1 MYQQLNHN
9 NNKFMTKRPHKGRGV
24 IEGGGGLWLNV
35 KEIGPEGRWGE
46 GFFDFWL
53 VINFE

>member
-24 IEGGGGLWLNV
+24 IEGGGQG
-35 KEIGPEGRWGE
+35 IFQE
-46 GFFDFWL
+46 GFEGKG
-53 VINFE
+53 I